1 MSKRVLL
8 RRGRFFSPPCGVWAV
23 QRSQAGQALTE
34 FLVASLVLIPML
46 LMIPLLGKLSDVNHT
61 AIAAS
66 RYAAWE
72 RTVSTPKAKSDAA
85 LQKEIQRRFFEAP
98 GIKLKTKETDRSV
111 STTNALWSVDADTRL
126 VESSARSVSMKLQ
139 PESDGGFAQAGAL
152 AALSKISSALKGK
165 GGDAMA
171 SLETKGMTTARV
183 SVDIASNTLA
193 FDRGHGCSATAA
205 ESFACLSRQTAIL
218 TDTWDAGEQ
227 EQVIARTQGF
237 VPASLFKP
245 AEKLLKALADIK
257 LVPEARGFKPGYIAP
272 DAVPGDRLGRY
283 AE

>member
-1 MSKRVLL
+1 VSERALLL
-8 RRGRFFSPPCGVWAV
+8 RAQSFNPLCGACVA
-23 QRSQAGQALTE
+23 QRPQAGQALTE

-72 RTVSTPKAKSDAA
+72 RTVSTPKAKSDAE
-85 LQKEIQRRFFEAP
+85 LQKETQRRFFEAP
-98 GIKLKTKETDRSV
+98 GIKLKTQETGQRV
-111 STTNALWSVDADTRL
+111 SSTNALWDVDADSRL
-126 VESSARSVSMKLQ
+126 VESSTRSVSMKLQ
-139 PESDGGFAQAGAL
+139 RESDGGFAQAAALGAL
-152 AALSKISSALKGK
+152 NKIKSALKGK

-171 SLETKGMTTARV
+171 ALETKGLTTAHV

-193 FDRGHGCSATAA
+193 FDKGRGCSASAT
-205 ESFACLSRQTAIL
+205 ESFVCLSRKTVIL
-218 TDTWDAGEQ
+218 TDAWDAGGQ

-237 VPASLFKP
+237 VPASLFER
-245 AEKLLKALADIK
+245 AEILLEGLAKIK
-257 LVPEARGFKPGYIAP
+257 LVPEARGFKPGFVAP
-272 DAVPGDRLGRY
+272 DAVPADRLGRY